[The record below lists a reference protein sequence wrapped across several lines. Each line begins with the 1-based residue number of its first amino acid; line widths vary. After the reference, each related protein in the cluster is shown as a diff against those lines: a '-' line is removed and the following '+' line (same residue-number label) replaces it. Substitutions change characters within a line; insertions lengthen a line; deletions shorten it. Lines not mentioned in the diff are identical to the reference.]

1 MVALHVVDEDFYVL
15 YSKVDDLLHK
25 WMLLNSAGQP
35 SYKAK
40 KRNPKENLHT
50 TLHLVVVTHN

>member
-1 MVALHVVDEDFYVL
+1 MVALHVVDEDIYVL

-35 SYKAK
+35 IKQRK
-40 KRNPKENLHT
+40 G
-50 TLHLVVVTHN
+50 TLRRTCIPLCT